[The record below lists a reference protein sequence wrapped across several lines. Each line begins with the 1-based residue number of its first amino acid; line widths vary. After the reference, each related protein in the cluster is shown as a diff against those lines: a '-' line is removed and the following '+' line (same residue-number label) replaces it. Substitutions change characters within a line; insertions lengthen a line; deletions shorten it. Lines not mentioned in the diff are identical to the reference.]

1 MSAVLCSYLL
11 GFASAHISNLD
22 LTGRVGIAQV
32 PDRDDGAVETNPGG
46 CALAVD
52 PVVREARQDRVVER
66 APRKSV
72 GNHGPNQE
80 PSYRRVPVGKV

>member
-1 MSAVLCSYLL
+1 MIRPYLL
-11 GFASAHISNLD
+11 GFVSAHVSDLD

-32 PDRDDGAVETNPGG
+32 VDRDDGAVETNPGV
-46 CALAVD
+46 CAFVVD
-52 PVVREARQDRVVER
+52 QVLREARQDGVVER